1 MSNESGYIK
10 KRPLNRGL
18 NGTLIL
24 KRIERR
30 RDLTSTVNEGLWR
43 LTSDRQYR
51 SVAKKPAEIELFP
64 FFSSDCRDD
73 YHSGRLGV
81 DHANGRLIG
90 DKGGNHFWSGISW
103 DDDHIQTD

>member
-30 RDLTSTVNEGLWR
+30 RDLTSTVNEGLW
-43 LTSDRQYR
+43 
-51 SVAKKPAEIELFP
+51 
-64 FFSSDCRDD
+64 
-73 YHSGRLGV
+73 
-81 DHANGRLIG
+81 
-90 DKGGNHFWSGISW
+90 
-103 DDDHIQTD
+103 